1 MYIQSLRLFEH
12 FQISP
17 YLLVSSVN
25 LLPALIVHRSGI
37 SCENIVIL
45 LEELT
50 GLLAFDSRFR
60 NVAQGLTEE
69 RVELLGFIVY
79 R

>member
-1 MYIQSLRLFEH
+1 MYIQSLGLFEH
-12 FQISP
+12 FQISS
-17 YLLVSSVN
+17 YLLVSSVY
-25 LLPALIVHRSGI
+25 LLPALIVHRNGV

-45 LEELT
+45 LKEFT
-50 GLLAFDSRFR
+50 GLLTLNSRFW